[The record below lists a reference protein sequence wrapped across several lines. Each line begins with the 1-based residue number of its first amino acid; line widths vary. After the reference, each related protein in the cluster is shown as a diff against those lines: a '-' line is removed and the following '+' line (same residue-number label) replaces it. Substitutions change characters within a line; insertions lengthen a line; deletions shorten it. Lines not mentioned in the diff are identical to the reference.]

1 MARYKENLGG
11 LGLIDGVLAYKKK
24 PLPNRSKAASGEL
37 LGLACGLT
45 VCWHPGGGAPSSK
58 TTEP

>member
-45 VCWHPGGGAPSSK
+45 VCYV
-58 TTEP
+58 E